1 MTDEIEQVLDTLVKN
16 VEASVH
22 ALYRGDMRQET
33 AKARTGGLARAAAEA
48 IRAQLVATRGAPAAP
63 AAPAAPPA
71 APPGLSAPGPAGR
84 VSAPTT
90 IGVLIGWTPDEG
102 EAVMKCVT
110 AWQPMGSPAS
120 ATPNSKCIAAGREM
134 VPTWGERERA
144 RGALK
149 RVASL

>member
-1 MTDEIEQVLDTLVKN
+1 MADEIEQVLDKLVKN

-33 AKARTGGLARAAAEA
+33 AKARTGGLAREAAEA
-48 IRAQLVATRGAPAAP
+48 IRAHLGAASGVPTPPSAP
-63 AAPAAPPA
+63 
-71 APPGLSAPGPAGR
+71 SAPGPVGR
-84 VSAPTT
+84 PSAPTT
-90 IGVLIGWTPDEG
+90 IGTLIGWTREEG

-120 ATPNSKCIAAGREM
+120 ATPDSKCIAAGREM

-149 RVASL
+149 KIASF